1 MPEQEPMFSP
11 KTKKI
16 VLFISGPLLG
26 VVIFVIINRGFMVKD
41 DSVVALIWSIFA
53 YVICQHFVQFVT
65 EEETSAALTRE
76 INSVR
81 EEIINTSEAFKN
93 DLSSQSRIGLVTNED
108 FDSKLSYAIASA
120 HHVKNTYVG
129 IRDITGSKTPR
140 GKRVLEY
147 YRTVLAKEESSWE
160 DLMGV
165 GEFLDGRVRHVYD
178 CLGDDLKGEYRQ
190 SVFSTHAPIFNFILM
205 GPKGPKMTDVFF
217 GWVRST
223 STEID
228 MFHSKDPRII
238 LMFETYF
245 SSLKGVVN
253 RVSEFPPTID
263 RTLDHIDRSS
273 YHRFQ
278 GTWLSVSGSPEIK
291 PGSVHRYSVMDF
303 TYTDD

>member
-108 FDSKLSYAIASA
+108 FDSKLSYA
-120 HHVKNTYVG
+120 
-129 IRDITGSKTPR
+129 
-140 GKRVLEY
+140 
-147 YRTVLAKEESSWE
+147 
-160 DLMGV
+160 
-165 GEFLDGRVRHVYD
+165 
-178 CLGDDLKGEYRQ
+178 
-190 SVFSTHAPIFNFILM
+190 
-205 GPKGPKMTDVFF
+205 
-217 GWVRST
+217 
-223 STEID
+223 
-228 MFHSKDPRII
+228 
-238 LMFETYF
+238 
-245 SSLKGVVN
+245 
-253 RVSEFPPTID
+253 
-263 RTLDHIDRSS
+263 
-273 YHRFQ
+273 
-278 GTWLSVSGSPEIK
+278 
-291 PGSVHRYSVMDF
+291 
-303 TYTDD
+303 